1 MENKKENKGKMT
13 LDRLA
18 RMLGDSTHETQ
29 AKIDEIV
36 SKMDTLTSKDEMN
49 LRFDSVDRRLD
60 RINEKLD
67 GQQELSNN
75 HEKDILNLKH
85 KVGVLGRKQA

>member
-29 AKIDEIV
+29 AKIDEIA
-36 SKMDTLTSKDEMN
+36 SKMATKDEMN
-49 LRFDSVDRRLD
+49 LRFNLVDKRLA
-60 RINEKLD
+60 RIDEKLD
-67 GQQELSNN
+67 SQQELLDD

-85 KVGVLGRKQA
+85 KVSVLGRKQA